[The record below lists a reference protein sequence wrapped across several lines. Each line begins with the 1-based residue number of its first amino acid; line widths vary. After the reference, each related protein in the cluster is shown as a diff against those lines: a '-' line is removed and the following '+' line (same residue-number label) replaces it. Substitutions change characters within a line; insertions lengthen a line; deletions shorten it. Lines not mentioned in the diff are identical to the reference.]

1 MPARGSRES
10 VEDVHRRQASRMFDR
25 LPASGRGMWRPTM
38 GHPPWSDRRTQAG
51 RARRYGGHAR
61 CRGLR
66 DRDSLRAGSVH
77 LAVLARGRSLAAIDN
92 ASAALDN
99 AGMPIG
105 IDWGGTQIKG
115 AVVERERV
123 LSRRSVETP
132 IGETPAAALD
142 AIAALVRR
150 LASGPDPVGVAIPG
164 EVRDHGRCWRLPNVP
179 VSMESILPIPAVPT
193 APWIFP
199 ACCWKTSSA

>member
-1 MPARGSRES
+1 
-10 VEDVHRRQASRMFDR
+10 
-25 LPASGRGMWRPTM
+25 
-38 GHPPWSDRRTQAG
+38 
-51 RARRYGGHAR
+51 
-61 CRGLR
+61 
-66 DRDSLRAGSVH
+66 
-77 LAVLARGRSLAAIDN
+77 
-92 ASAALDN
+92 
-99 AGMPIG
+99 MPIG

-179 VSMESILPIPAVPT
+179 VSMESILPARLRAASGAGSAWRTMPLPPRSREVASENTPA
-193 APWIFP
+193 
-199 ACCWKTSSA
+199 